1 MTSHLVFTTLNLLK
15 LMKSES
21 LQNPSLADQ
30 LDEAFTRPSGREF
43 DQMREV
49 TFKKDIAPHANGSVL
64 CSFGNTQVICAAMIE
79 DRVPG
84 WMRQQKVEGGWLTAE
99 YNMLPYST
107 LSRKDRPSS
116 KGKQDGRNIEIQ
128 RLIGRSLRAV
138 VDLKKFPDKTL
149 WIDCDV
155 LRADGGTRTASIT
168 GAWVAIRIAINELLQ
183 RGKLEE
189 DPIIDHLAAIS
200 VGVYKDTCVL
210 DLDYPEDRD
219 ASVDANIVMT
229 GRGQFVEVQSTGE
242 EATYTKTQLD
252 EMLDLAGKGITEL
265 VSAQK
270 VVLSS

>member
-1 MTSHLVFTTLNLLK
+1 MT
-15 LMKSES
+15 SES
-21 LQNPSLADQ
+21 LQNSSLAEQ
-30 LDEAFTRPSGREF
+30 LNEVFARPSGRNF
-43 DQMREV
+43 DQMRDV
-49 TFKKDIAPHANGSVL
+49 DFKLEIAPHADGSVL

-116 KGKQDGRNIEIQ
+116 KGKTDGRNIEIQ

-168 GAWVAIRIAINELLQ
+168 GAWLAARIAINDLLE
-183 RGKLEE
+183 RGKLEQ
-189 DPIIDHLAAIS
+189 DPINDHLAAIS
-200 VGVYKDTCVL
+200 VGIYKDTCIL

-229 GRGQFVEVQSTGE
+229 GNGQFVEVQSTGE
-242 EATYTKTQLD
+242 EATYSKSQLD
-252 EMLDLAGKGITEL
+252 EMLVLAEKGINEL
-265 VSAQK
+265 VEAQK
-270 VVLSS
+270 STISSN

>member
-1 MTSHLVFTTLNLLK
+1 
-15 LMKSES
+15 MKSES
-21 LQNPSLADQ
+21 LENPSLANQ
-30 LDEAFTRPSGREF
+30 LDDAFVRPSGREF

-49 TFKKDIAPHANGSVL
+49 DFKTNIAPHSNGSVL

-168 GAWVAIRIAINELLQ
+168 GAWIATRIAINDLLK

-189 DPIIDHLAAIS
+189 DPITDHLGAIS
-200 VGVYKDTCVL
+200 VGIYKDICVL

-229 GRGQFVEVQSTGE
+229 GKGEFVEIQSTGE
-242 EATYTKTQLD
+242 EATFSNEQLIQ
-252 EMLDLAGKGITEL
+252 MLSLSEKGINEL
-265 VSAQK
+265 ITAQK
-270 VVLSS
+270 ALLS

>member
-1 MTSHLVFTTLNLLK
+1 
-15 LMKSES
+15 MKSES
-21 LQNPSLADQ
+21 LENPALADQ
-30 LDEAFTRPSGREF
+30 LYEAFTRPSGREF
-43 DQMREV
+43 DQMRNV
-49 TFKKDIAPHANGSVL
+49 DFSSGIAPHANGSVL

-107 LSRKDRPSS
+107 LYRKDRPSS

-138 VDLKKFPDKTL
+138 LDLKKFPDKTL

-168 GAWVAIRIAINELLQ
+168 GAWLATRIAINDLLN
-183 RGKLEE
+183 RGKLQE
-189 DPIIDHLAAIS
+189 DPVTDHLAAIS
-200 VGVYKDTCVL
+200 VGIYKDTSIL

-229 GRGQFVEVQSTGE
+229 GKGEFVEIQSTGE
-242 EATYTKTQLD
+242 EATYNRKQLD
-252 EMLDLAGKGITEL
+252 EMLILAEKGIKEL
-265 VSAQK
+265 AEKQNTF
-270 VVLSS
+270 LLQL

>member
-1 MTSHLVFTTLNLLK
+1 MT
-15 LMKSES
+15 SES
-21 LQNPSLADQ
+21 LDNPSLADQ
-30 LDEAFTRPSGREF
+30 LNEAFTRPSGREF
-43 DQMREV
+43 NQMRQVE
-49 TFKKDIAPHANGSVL
+49 FKTGLAPHANGSVL

-79 DRVPG
+79 DRIPG

-107 LSRKDRPSS
+107 LTRKDRPSS

-168 GAWVAIRIAINELLQ
+168 GAWVAARIAINDLLS
-183 RGKLEE
+183 RGKLDE
-189 DPIIDHLAAIS
+189 DPIIDNLAAIS
-200 VGVYKDTCVL
+200 VGIYKNTCIL
-210 DLDYPEDRD
+210 DLDYPEDRE

-229 GRGQFVEVQSTGE
+229 GSGQFVEIQSAGE
-242 EATYTKTQLD
+242 EATYNKSQLD
-252 EMLDLAGKGITEL
+252 EMLELAEKGINEL
-265 VSAQK
+265 VIAQQAS
-270 VVLSS
+270 LS

>member
-1 MTSHLVFTTLNLLK
+1 MTSD
-15 LMKSES
+15 S
-21 LQNPSLADQ
+21 LDNPSLADQ
-30 LDEAFTRPSGREF
+30 LNEAFTRPSGREF
-43 DQMREV
+43 NQMRQV
-49 TFKKDIAPHANGSVL
+49 KFKTGIAPHANGSVL

-79 DRVPG
+79 DRIPG

-107 LSRKDRPSS
+107 LTRKDRPSS

-168 GAWVAIRIAINELLQ
+168 GAWVAARIAINDLLS
-183 RGKLEE
+183 RGKLDE
-189 DPIIDHLAAIS
+189 DPIIDNLAAIS
-200 VGVYKDTCVL
+200 VGIYKNTCIL

-229 GRGQFVEVQSTGE
+229 GSGQFVEVQSAGE
-242 EATYTKTQLD
+242 EATYNKSQLD
-252 EMLDLAGKGITEL
+252 EMLELAEKGINEL
-265 VSAQK
+265 VIAQEAS
-270 VVLSS
+270 LS

>member
-1 MTSHLVFTTLNLLK
+1 MT
-15 LMKSES
+15 SES
-21 LQNPSLADQ
+21 LDNPSLADQ
-30 LDEAFTRPSGREF
+30 LNEAFTRPSGREF
-43 DQMREV
+43 NQMRQVEFQ
-49 TFKKDIAPHANGSVL
+49 TGIAPHANGSVL

-79 DRVPG
+79 DRIPG

-107 LSRKDRPSS
+107 LTRKDRPSS

-168 GAWVAIRIAINELLQ
+168 GAWVAARIAINNLLS
-183 RGKLEE
+183 RGKLDE
-189 DPIIDHLAAIS
+189 DPIIDNLAAIS
-200 VGVYKDTCVL
+200 VGIYKNTCIL

-229 GRGQFVEVQSTGE
+229 GSGQFVEVQSAGE
-242 EATYTKTQLD
+242 EATYNKSQLD
-252 EMLDLAGKGITEL
+252 EMLDLAEKGINEL
-265 VSAQK
+265 VIAQQAS
-270 VVLSS
+270 LS